1 MGSTAHLF
9 GLDVLS
15 SIVEQLSEATAGDEA
30 YIVGGAIRD
39 ELLGRDIVDVDVA
52 CPAPRD
58 AARRL
63 SRQLEA
69 AVFLLSERHGAWR
82 VALRE
87 GGTVD
92 FVPLGAGIEH
102 DLAGRDF
109 SVNAMAKPL
118 SSGEIVDPHGGML
131 DLQQRRL
138 KVVSTDVFIDDPLRL
153 LRAVRLE
160 DELDFA
166 LDDVSEALVRE
177 HASLIRQP
185 AGERVLA
192 ELSRLSAAGYRRADV
207 LRLLEP
213 LGGDAGRLDAV
224 RLLDEPNFLL
234 VVVFREALFEFP
246 ISNETRRLAKT
257 LLSARPPADGTP
269 RHIHRFRLTTE
280 PWATEALAFLGI
292 NGEFV
297 DAVERARRAQPREPL
312 VRGDELDLPPG
323 PEVGRILEMIA
334 EEQAAGTIETK
345 EQAIEFVRKARS

>member
-1 MGSTAHLF
+1 M
-9 GLDVLS
+9 LS
-15 SIVEQLSEATAGDEA
+15 SIVEQLSKATAGDEA
-30 YIVGGAIRD
+30 YIVGGAVRD
-39 ELLGRDIVDVDVA
+39 ELLGRAVVDLDVA
-52 CPAPRD
+52 CPAPR
-58 AARRL
+58 AAAQRL

-69 AVFLLSERHGAWR
+69 PAFLLSERHGAWR
-82 VALRE
+82 VSLRE
-87 GGTVD
+87 GKTVD

-118 SSGEIVDPHGGML
+118 SDGEIVDPHGGMR

-138 KVVSTDVFIDDPLRL
+138 TVVSTSVFVDDPLRL

-166 LDDVSEALVRE
+166 LEDGSEVLVRD
-177 HASLIRQP
+177 HASLIRQQ

-192 ELSRLSAAGYRRADV
+192 ELSRLSPAGYRRADD
-207 LRLLEP
+207 LGLLQP
-213 LGGDAGRLDAV
+213 LGGDSGRLDSV
-224 RLLDEPNFLL
+224 DLLHEPNFLL
-234 VVVFREALFEFP
+234 SVVFRDALFEFP
-246 ISNETRRLAKT
+246 ISNETRRMART
-257 LLSARPPADGTP
+257 LLTARPPADTSP
-269 RHIHRFRLTTE
+269 RQIHRFRRTTE

-297 DAVERARRAQPREPL
+297 DAVEQARLAEPQEPL